1 MSTGEES
8 EEVKLEYKAKL
19 YRYDFEKQEWKE
31 RGVGPCKILEDKQTR
46 KTRVLMRRDKLMKI
60 CANFLIM
67 PGTTLQNHQGNDKT
81 WVWSTPDFAEE
92 EMKTELFCIRFGT
105 TEKANEFKEVFEAAE
120 KRNAKIIEEEG
131 GLEVK
136 EAEEGGAD
144 DLAKTLESVKVEEKK
159 EEEEEKTAAEEEEG
173 KKTEEE
179 EKPE

>member
-1 MSTGEES
+1 MGEKREQYNDMVGKLHLAK
-8 EEVKLEYKAKL
+8 EGVK
-19 YRYDFEKQEWKE
+19 EKWTSFKDGQVE
-31 RGVGPCKILEDKQTR
+31 T
-46 KTRVLMRRDKLMKI
+46 
-60 CANFLIM
+60 
-67 PGTTLQNHQGNDKT
+67 
-81 WVWSTPDFAEE
+81 
-92 EMKTELFCIRFGT
+92 
-105 TEKANEFKEVFEAAE
+105 KANEFKEVFEAAE